1 MDLHQ
6 ILAFLNLMLFNPKFP
21 THLSMS
27 AKLEE
32 TDRGQVLHVYL
43 IKLFYGMIIWAIKM
57 M

>member
-43 IKLFYGMIIWAIKM
+43 IKLFYGMIIWAI
-57 M
+57 